1 MANLSCPSIDHR
13 FLSPNGF
20 LFTIE
25 RLPKVS
31 FFTKDI
37 NLPSLSLQNLE
48 QQTTLGRI
56 EIPSD
61 KLDFEQ
67 LTLNFLVDEKLDN
80 WIEVFKWMQG
90 LGFPENYQ
98 QYTIENNR
106 RGNLSLLPN
115 EADLP
120 KNYSDAKLFILG
132 SNNVVTRT
140 VNFVDCFPIALGGI
154 QFDSQNIDVPY
165 VISSLTLEYSY
176 YTIE

>member
-1 MANLSCPSIDHR
+1 MANLSCPSVDHR

-37 NLPSLSLQNLE
+37 NLPALSLQKLE
-48 QQTTLGRI
+48 QQTPLGRI

-61 KLDFEQ
+61 KLDFDQ
-67 LTLNFLVDEKLDN
+67 LTLNFLVDEKMDN
-80 WIEVFKWMQG
+80 WIEVFQWMQG
-90 LGFPENYQ
+90 LGFPENYP
-98 QYTIENNR
+98 QYTNENSR
-106 RGNLSLLPN
+106 RGFGES
-115 EADLP
+115 ADLP

-140 VNFVDCFPIALGGI
+140 VNFVDCFPIALGGM
-154 QFDSQNIDVPY
+154 QFDSQNTDVPY
-165 VISSLTLEYSY
+165 VISSLTLEYTY